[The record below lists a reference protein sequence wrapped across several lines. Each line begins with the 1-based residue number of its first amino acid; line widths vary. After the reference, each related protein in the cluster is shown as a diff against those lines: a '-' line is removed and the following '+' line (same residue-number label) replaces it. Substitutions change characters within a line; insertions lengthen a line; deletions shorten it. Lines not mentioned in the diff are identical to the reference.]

1 MRIFRMTR
9 RLRTPLLLI
18 LGAATLSACVSFGA
32 KPPPFLLTL
41 DADAAPPAGAARTA
55 GEAATLTILIPTAPQ
70 KLRTQRIPVQQDGA
84 SVAYVKD
91 AQWVEAPQRLFQ
103 RLISETV
110 AARSGRVV
118 LDEGQ
123 YLTAPGEQLAGQLME
138 FGVDA
143 RTGEAVV
150 VYQAMLVA
158 AGGKSGWAKRC
169 RGRRTRSRSMSR
181 SGWGRKNTRRQ
192 PSLAVPPCHWQCR
205 SPDRHHISARPPPAP
220 AS

>member
-1 MRIFRMTR
+1 MNRPP
-9 RLRTPLLLI
+9 LRTSAFVLV
-18 LGAATLSACVSFGA
+18 AALSLSACVSFGG

-41 DADAAPPAGAARTA
+41 DPDAAPPAGEARTA
-55 GEAATLTILIPTAPQ
+55 SEAQALTILIPNAPQ
-70 KLRTQRIPVQQDGA
+70 KLRTTRIPVQQDGA

-110 AARSGRVV
+110 AARTPRVV

-143 RTGEAVV
+143 RTNEAVV
-150 VYQAMLVA
+150 VYQAMLVSA
-158 AGGKSGWAKRC
+158 AGKSITQRRFEARERLTDIEAKPVGEALTRAANRVAVDVSGW
-169 RGRRTRSRSMSR
+169 
-181 SGWGRKNTRRQ
+181 
-192 PSLAVPPCHWQCR
+192 LA
-205 SPDRHHISARPPPAP
+205 D
-220 AS
+220 

>member
-1 MRIFRMTR
+1 MT
-9 RLRTPLLLI
+9 RLRTPLLI
-18 LGAATLSACVSFGA
+18 ALGAVSLSACVSFGA

-41 DADAAPPAGAARTA
+41 DADAAPVAGEARTA
-55 GEAATLTILIPTAPQ
+55 GEAATLTILIPNAPQ
-70 KLRTQRIPVQQDGA
+70 KLRTTRIPVQQDGA

-103 RLISETV
+103 RLVSETV
-110 AARSGRVV
+110 AARSNRVV

-158 AGGKSGWAKRC
+158 AGGKTVTQRRFEVRESIGRIEAKPVGEALARAANRVAVDVAGWL
-169 RGRRTRSRSMSR
+169 G
-181 SGWGRKNTRRQ
+181 G
-192 PSLAVPPCHWQCR
+192 
-205 SPDRHHISARPPPAP
+205 
-220 AS
+220 